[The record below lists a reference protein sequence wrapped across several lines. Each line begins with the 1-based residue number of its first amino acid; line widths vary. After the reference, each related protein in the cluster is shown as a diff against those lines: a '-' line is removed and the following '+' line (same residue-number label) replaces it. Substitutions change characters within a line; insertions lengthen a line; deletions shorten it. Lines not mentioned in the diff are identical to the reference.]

1 MPTDAE
7 LLQRYVDQ
15 KDESA
20 FAAIVSRYLG
30 LVHGSASRRLGP
42 RAHLAEDVCQRVF
55 TALARRAAGLIDHPA
70 LGAWLHRCTRNISFE
85 VLRGEQ
91 RVEKLAQSVLSMSD
105 SPSLPEPPVDWERF
119 RPLLDDAID
128 RLKER
133 DREIVILRYF
143 GGLSF
148 VEVGRRLRLNENTAR
163 MRATRALD
171 RLRENLAARGVDS
184 SAAAL
189 GALLAS
195 PVLTAAPSGL
205 AASMAAGAIAQ
216 VPTGLAAGA
225 ATFFM
230 TSKIVGPIVSAGFAA
245 ALTAVVWQAV
255 PRAVGS
261 AELAAL
267 RAENERINRIV
278 RVDTLPERVQA
289 IAQAAA
295 ARSAARSAT
304 VATRSHLVPQ
314 PSPAGAAVPTSPA
327 GVPRSFRGHTFHGQD
342 TALNA
347 GLSFAYAS
355 DATDVDLLSKLLWF
369 EPEQRR
375 RASEILATM
384 PASLRAEYSTPEIF
398 YALVIAADA
407 LIYPPPGPDT
417 FANFTAVEL
426 SPGRVAMRRKGS
438 DRNFHE
444 YQLTPEGWK
453 FVMPAVGVE
462 RWPNNLN
469 NELLVRL
476 SRQP

>member
-15 KDESA
+15 RDESA
-20 FAAIVSRYLG
+20 FEAIVSRYLG
-30 LVHGSASRRLGP
+30 LVHGSACRRLGA
-42 RAHLAEDVCQRVF
+42 RSHLAEDVCQRVF
-55 TALARRAAGLIDHPA
+55 TALARRAPGLIHHPA
-70 LGAWLHRCTRNISFE
+70 LAAWLHRCTRNLSLE
-85 VLRGEQ
+85 TLRKEH
-91 RVEKLAQSVLSMSD
+91 RVEKLAQSVTSMSD
-105 SPSLPEPPVDWERF
+105 PSTPPEPSIDWERV
-119 RPLLDDAID
+119 RPLLDEAID
-128 RLKER
+128 RLPES
-133 DREIVILRYF
+133 DREIVLLRYF

-148 VEVGRRLRLNENTAR
+148 AEVGERLRLKENTAR

-171 RLRENLAARGVDS
+171 RLRDNLATRGVDS

-189 GALLAS
+189 ATLLAS

-205 AASMAAGAIAQ
+205 AVSVAAGAIAQ
-216 VPTGLAAGA
+216 VPSGFAAGA

-230 TSKIVGPIVSAGFAA
+230 TSKIVGPLVSAGLAA

-255 PRAVGS
+255 PQTVSS
-261 AELAAL
+261 AELSML
-267 RAENERINRIV
+267 RTENERINRIV
-278 RVDTLPERVQA
+278 RVETLPERARVV
-289 IAQAAA
+289 AQAAA
-295 ARSAARSAT
+295 AHRAARSAS
-304 VATRSHLVPQ
+304 APERSLPAAAAE
-314 PSPAGAAVPTSPA
+314 PAAGAKSPSGA
-327 GVPRSFRGHTFHGQD
+327 ARSIRGHTFHGQD
-342 TALNA
+342 TAANA
-347 GLSFAYAS
+347 GMSFAYAS
-355 DATDVDLLSKLLWF
+355 DATDVDLLAKLIWF
-369 EPEQRR
+369 DPELRQRAAAMLATYPESIRAAYPTPEQ
-375 RASEILATM
+375 
-384 PASLRAEYSTPEIF
+384 F